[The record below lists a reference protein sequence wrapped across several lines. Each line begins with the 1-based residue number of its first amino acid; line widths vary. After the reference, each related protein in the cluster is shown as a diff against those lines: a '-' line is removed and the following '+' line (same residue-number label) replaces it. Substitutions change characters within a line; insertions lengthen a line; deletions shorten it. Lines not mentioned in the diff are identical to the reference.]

1 MTENA
6 QGDSSVMDPGSPVA
20 TPPSAPAPADDP
32 AALAAKLALV
42 QQDKAKLGENNR
54 KLNERLQELE
64 RTTNE
69 LQNKLLTGKTQQLE
83 SQGEY
88 QRLYEDQKVG
98 ISKLQDQIRDLEA
111 QLGNERQTVAQERL
125 KAAALNQIS
134 RADVVNPDQ
143 MYQLLAP
150 NLREEGGKAVVLN
163 GGVEQPLNDYL
174 ATLKN
179 PGSGWEHFFS
189 ASLAG
194 RGMGSNP
201 ANAASVAPGMRNP
214 WRAEAFSVTEQFALQ
229 ASNPDLAAALQAEA
243 SRG

>member
-1 MTENA
+1 
-6 QGDSSVMDPGSPVA
+6 MDDGSPVA
-20 TPPSAPAPADDP
+20 TPPVAPAPADDP

-64 RTTNE
+64 RTTSE

-134 RADVVNPDQ
+134 RADVVNAEQ
-143 MYQLLAP
+143 MYQLLSP

-163 GGVEQPLNDYL
+163 GGVEVNLPDYL
-174 ATLKN
+174 AQLKN

-189 ASLAG
+189 ASGA
-194 RGMGSNP
+194 RGMGSSP
-201 ANAASVAPGMRNP
+201 ANAASVAPGMKNP
-214 WRAEAFSVTEQFALQ
+214 WRAESFNMTEQFALQ
-229 ASNPDLAAALQAEA
+229 ASNPELATALQAEA
-243 SRG
+243 AKG

>member
-1 MTENA
+1 
-6 QGDSSVMDPGSPVA
+6 MDPGSPVA

-42 QQDKAKLGENNR
+42 QQDKSKLGETNR

-64 RTTNE
+64 RSTSE

-98 ISKLQDQIRDLEA
+98 ITKLQDQIRDLEA
-111 QLGNERQTVAQERL
+111 QLSNERSTVAQERL

-134 RADVVNPDQ
+134 RADVVNAEQ
-143 MYQLLAP
+143 MYQLLSP
-150 NLREEGGKAVVLN
+150 NLREEGGQAKVLD
-163 GGVEQPLNDYL
+163 GGVEVPLTDYL
-174 ATLKN
+174 ANLKN

-189 ASLAG
+189 ASNRA
-194 RGMGSNP
+194 GMGATPGSS
-201 ANAASVAPGMRNP
+201 ASVAPGMKNP
-214 WRAEAFSVTEQFALQ
+214 WRAESFNMTEQFALQ
-229 ASNPDLAAALQAEA
+229 ASNPELATALQAEA
-243 SRG
+243 ARG

>member
-1 MTENA
+1 
-6 QGDSSVMDPGSPVA
+6 MDPGSPVA

-42 QQDKAKLGENNR
+42 QQDKSKLGETNR

-64 RTTNE
+64 RTTSE

-98 ISKLQDQIRDLEA
+98 ITKLQDQIRDLEA
-111 QLGNERQTVAQERL
+111 QLSNERSTVAQERL

-134 RADVVNPDQ
+134 RADVVNAEQ
-143 MYQLLAP
+143 MYQLLSP
-150 NLREEGGKAVVLN
+150 NLREEGGQAKVLD
-163 GGVEQPLNDYL
+163 GGVEVPLTDYL
-174 ATLKN
+174 ANLKN

-189 ASLAG
+189 ATGA
-194 RGMGSNP
+194 RGMGSSP
-201 ANAASVAPGMRNP
+201 ANSASVAPGMKNP
-214 WRAEAFSVTEQFALQ
+214 WRAESFNMTEQFALQ
-229 ASNPDLAAALQAEA
+229 ASNPELAAALQAEA
-243 SRG
+243 AKG

>member
-1 MTENA
+1 M
-6 QGDSSVMDPGSPVA
+6 MDPGSPVA
-20 TPPSAPAPADDP
+20 TPPTAPASADDP

-64 RTTNE
+64 RSTNE

-88 QRLYEDQKVG
+88 QKLYEDQKGG
-98 ISKLQDQIRDLEA
+98 ITKLQDQIRDLEA

-125 KAAALNQIS
+125 KAAALNQIG
-134 RADVVNPDQ
+134 RADVVNAEQ
-143 MYQLLAP
+143 MYQLLSP
-150 NLREEGGKAVVLN
+150 NLREEGGQAKVLD
-163 GGVEQPLNDYL
+163 GGVEVPLSDYL
-174 ATLKN
+174 ANLKN

-189 ASLAG
+189 ASGA
-194 RGMGSNP
+194 RGMGSSP
-201 ANAASVAPGMRNP
+201 TNASSVAPGMRNP
-214 WRAEAFSVTEQFALQ
+214 WRAESFSVTEQFALHN
-229 ASNPDLAAALQAEA
+229 SNPDLAAVLQAEA

>member
-1 MTENA
+1 MDDA
-6 QGDSSVMDPGSPVA
+6 QPVA
-20 TPPSAPAPADDP
+20 VPPSAPAPADDP

-69 LQNKLLTGKTQQLE
+69 LQNKLLTNKTSRLE
-83 SQGEY
+83 EAGEY

-98 ISKLQDQIRDLEA
+98 ITKLQDQIRDLEA

-125 KAAALNQIS
+125 KAAALNQIG

-189 ASLAG
+189 ASGA
-194 RGMGSNP
+194 RGMGAAP
-201 ANAASVAPGMRNP
+201 GNAASVAPGMRNP
-214 WRAEAFSVTEQFALQ
+214 WRAESFSVTEQFALQ
-229 ASNPDLAAALQAEA
+229 ASNPELATALQAEA
-243 SRG
+243 QRG

>member
-6 QGDSSVMDPGSPVA
+6 QGDPSVMDLGSPVA
-20 TPPSAPAPADDP
+20 TQPSAPAPADDP

-98 ISKLQDQIRDLEA
+98 INKLQDQIRDLEA

-189 ASLAG
+189 ASGA
-194 RGMGSNP
+194 RGMGAAP
-201 ANAASVAPGMRNP
+201 GNAASVAPGMRNP
-214 WRAEAFSVTEQFALQ
+214 WRAESFSVTEQFALQ
-229 ASNPDLAAALQAEA
+229 ASNPDLATALQAEA

>member
-1 MTENA
+1 MTDNA
-6 QGDSSVMDPGSPVA
+6 QGDPSVMDLGSPVA

-64 RTTNE
+64 RTTSE

-98 ISKLQDQIRDLEA
+98 ITKLQDQIRDLEA

-134 RADVVNPDQ
+134 RADVVNAEQ
-143 MYQLLAP
+143 MYQLLSP

-163 GGVEQPLNDYL
+163 GGVEVNLPDYL
-174 ATLKN
+174 AQLKN

-189 ASLAG
+189 ASGA
-194 RGMGSNP
+194 RGMGSSP
-201 ANAASVAPGMRNP
+201 ANAASVAPGMKNP
-214 WRAEAFSVTEQFALQ
+214 WRAESFNMTEQFALQ
-229 ASNPDLAAALQAEA
+229 ASNPELATALQAEA
-243 SRG
+243 AKG

>member
-1 MTENA
+1 
-6 QGDSSVMDPGSPVA
+6 MDDGSPVA
-20 TPPSAPAPADDP
+20 TPPVAPAPADDP

-64 RTTNE
+64 RTTSE

-88 QRLYEDQKVG
+88 QKLYEDQKVG
-98 ISKLQDQIRDLEA
+98 ITKLQDQIRDLEA

-125 KAAALNQIS
+125 KAAALNQIG
-134 RADVVNPDQ
+134 RADVVNAEQ
-143 MYQLLAP
+143 MYQLLSP

-163 GGVEQPLNDYL
+163 GGVEVNLPDYL
-174 ATLKN
+174 AQLKN

-189 ASLAG
+189 ASGA
-194 RGMGSNP
+194 RGMGSSP
-201 ANAASVAPGMRNP
+201 ANSASVAPGMKNP
-214 WRAEAFSVTEQFALQ
+214 WRAESFNMTEQFALQ
-229 ASNPDLAAALQAEA
+229 ASNPELAAALQAEA
-243 SRG
+243 AKG

>member
-1 MTENA
+1 
-6 QGDSSVMDPGSPVA
+6 MDPGSPVA
-20 TPPSAPAPADDP
+20 TQPAAPADADAS
-32 AALAAKLALV
+32 AALAAKLEMAT
-42 QQDKAKLGENNR
+42 QDRARLGETNK
-54 KLNERLQELE
+54 KLNDRLRELE
-64 RTTNE
+64 SKLNDT
-69 LQNKLLTGKTQQLE
+69 QKQLLTGKTQQLE
-83 SQGEY
+83 SAGEY

-98 ISKLQDQIRDLEA
+98 INKLQDQIRDLES

-125 KAAALNQIS
+125 KAAALNQIG

-189 ASLAG
+189 ASGA
-194 RGMGSNP
+194 RGMGAAP
-201 ANAASVAPGMRNP
+201 GNAASVAPGMRNP
-214 WRAEAFSVTEQFALQ
+214 WRAESFSVTEQFALQ
-229 ASNPDLAAALQAEA
+229 ASNPDLATALQAEA
-243 SRG
+243 QRG